1 MPNHT
6 SFPEEIFNLR
16 KAKFFSLNH
25 FQSSSK
31 EDHLRFEAATI
42 ILLPIRKR
50 STYTVPSLVL
60 SQLFL
65 EQSYI
70 WYPLVQNGNYISGI
84 YNVDQGLVNLF
95 DIHFSDITSVCYSL
109 PNQISGSLAFKFLL
123 LNSISW
129 NLESFLFRDR
139 KSNSMHTA
147 LLPQ

>member
-1 MPNHT
+1 MPSHT

-25 FQSSSK
+25 FQNSSK

-50 STYTVPSLVL
+50 STYTIPSLVL
-60 SQLFL
+60 SRLFL

-95 DIHFSDITSVCYSL
+95 DIHFSLLFITKSNLRFISV
-109 PNQISGSLAFKFLL
+109 QILVVKFNL
-123 LNSISW
+123 
-129 NLESFLFRDR
+129 LESGIFPLSWQ
-139 KSNSMHTA
+139 KK
-147 LLPQ
+147 Q